1 MNLNTE
7 ESLVKEQFFLFLIFK
22 DSMFGKNFP
31 PISDSMNS
39 LIQNSEYPKIQ
50 DFLWMTQCAKYLEN

>member
-22 DSMFGKNFP
+22 VSMFGKNFP

-39 LIQNSEYPKIQ
+39 LIQNSEYTKIQ